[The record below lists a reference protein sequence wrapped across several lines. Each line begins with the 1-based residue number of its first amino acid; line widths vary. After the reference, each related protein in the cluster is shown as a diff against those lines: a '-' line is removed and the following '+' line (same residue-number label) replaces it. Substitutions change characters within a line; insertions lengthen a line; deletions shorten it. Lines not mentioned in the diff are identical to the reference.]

1 MLRPGFT
8 LVELMIVVAI
18 LGIVAT
24 IAIPTYSGYVATA
37 REGQAR
43 QNAASLELALESYYL
58 ENDTYDDATGTWD
71 PDGTRTLETGDLGW
85 SPEGEEIT
93 HTYRVTAG
101 DCGDIAL
108 CYDLT
113 ATDEEGHTV
122 INRSGP

>member
-1 MLRPGFT
+1 MPHRGFT

-43 QNAASLELALESYYL
+43 QNAASLEVALESYYL
-58 ENDTYDDATGTWD
+58 TNDTYVAGTWD
-71 PDGTRTLETGDLGW
+71 PDGDQDLETGPLGW
-85 SPEGEEIT
+85 APEGEEIT
-93 HTYRVTAG
+93 HTYRVAAG
-101 DCGDIAL
+101 DCGDIAR

-113 ATDEEGHTV
+113 VTDEDGHEV
-122 INRSGP
+122 IDGSGP

>member
-1 MLRPGFT
+1 MPRPGFT

-24 IAIPTYSGYVATA
+24 IAIPTYSGYVDTA
-37 REGQAR
+37 RQGQAR

-58 ENDTYDDATGTWD
+58 QNNTYVAGTWD
-71 PDGTRTLETGDLGW
+71 PDGTRTLETGALGW
-85 SPEGEEIT
+85 APEGEEIT
-93 HTYRVTAG
+93 HTYQVTAG

-113 ATDEEGHTV
+113 VIDEGGHTV
-122 INRSGP
+122 IDGSGP

>member
-1 MLRPGFT
+1 MPHRGFT

-58 ENDTYDDATGTWD
+58 ENDTYVTGKWD
-71 PDGTRTLETGDLGW
+71 PDGDQDLESGVLGW

-93 HTYRVTAG
+93 HTYRVAAG

-113 ATDEEGHTV
+113 VDDEEGNTV
-122 INRSGP
+122 ISRSGP

>member
-43 QNAASLELALESYYL
+43 QNAASLELALESNYL
-58 ENDTYDDATGTWD
+58 QNDTYVAGTWA
-71 PDGTRTLETGDLGW
+71 PGGTQTLQTGALGW

-93 HTYRVTAG
+93 HTYQVTAG
-101 DCGDIAL
+101 NNCGGDITL
-108 CYDLT
+108 CYRLT

>member
-24 IAIPTYSGYVATA
+24 VAIPTYSGYVDTA
-37 REGQAR
+37 RQGQAR

-58 ENDTYDDATGTWD
+58 QNNTYVAGSWD
-71 PDGTRTLETGDLGW
+71 PDGTRTLETGALGW
-85 SPEGEEIT
+85 EPEGEEIT
-93 HTYRVTAG
+93 HTYQVTAG

-113 ATDEEGHTV
+113 VTDEDGHT
-122 INRSGP
+122 IIDQDDS

>member
-1 MLRPGFT
+1 MPRPGFT

-18 LGIVAT
+18 LGIVTT

-58 ENDTYDDATGTWD
+58 QNDTYVPGTWD
-71 PDGTRTLETGDLGW
+71 PDGSQTLQTGALGW

-101 DCGDIAL
+101 NCGDIAL

-113 ATDEEGHTV
+113 ATDEEGNTV
-122 INRSGP
+122 ISRSGP